1 MEMTASTPVLVGR
14 SEAAKMLGI
23 SRATLRRLV
32 KRGALEEVRL
42 APGMHPKIRVEDILA
57 LAHQQREGP

>member
-1 MEMTASTPVLVGR
+1 
-14 SEAAKMLGI
+14 MLGI